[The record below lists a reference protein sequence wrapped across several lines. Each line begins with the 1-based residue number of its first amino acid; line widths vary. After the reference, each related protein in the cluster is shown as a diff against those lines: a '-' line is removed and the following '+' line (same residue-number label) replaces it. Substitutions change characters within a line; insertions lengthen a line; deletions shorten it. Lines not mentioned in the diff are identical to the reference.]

1 MQRTTA
7 AKLKKAI
14 TGLTPSKL
22 KWRPE
27 PAKWSIAEI
36 IAHLADAE
44 IVASWRM
51 RSVIGE
57 NGITIQPFDQDAW
70 ASVFNYRDRDARR
83 SLEVFRSLREN
94 NLAMLK
100 EIAPETWDNYG
111 MHLERGKE
119 SIAHLARMFAGH
131 DTNHVLQIERIVKE
145 LKAKS
150 KASPK
155 LSQNQTPERSG
166 RPPTSESCPKANPQS
181 LARHRRAQA
190 IATPR
195 LARCARCLPPS
206 RPATTCSTT
215 FCPSMWTA
223 FGGGVRPERSGTL

>member
-1 MQRTTA
+1 MQETA
-7 AKLKKAI
+7 EHYIGRILGYVRGQDAIKVQKATAGRLKKAI
-14 TGLTPSKL
+14 SGLTPAQL

-70 ASVFNYRDRDARR
+70 ASAFQYQKRDAKR
-83 SLEVFRSLREN
+83 SLELFRVLREN

-100 EIAPETWDNYG
+100 EISKETWDNYG

-131 DTNHVLQIERIVKE
+131 DTNHVLQVEGIVKQ
-145 LKAKS
+145 LKSAK
-150 KASPK
+150 KK
-155 LSQNQTPERSG
+155 R
-166 RPPTSESCPKANPQS
+166 
-181 LARHRRAQA
+181 
-190 IATPR
+190 
-195 LARCARCLPPS
+195 
-206 RPATTCSTT
+206 
-215 FCPSMWTA
+215 
-223 FGGGVRPERSGTL
+223 